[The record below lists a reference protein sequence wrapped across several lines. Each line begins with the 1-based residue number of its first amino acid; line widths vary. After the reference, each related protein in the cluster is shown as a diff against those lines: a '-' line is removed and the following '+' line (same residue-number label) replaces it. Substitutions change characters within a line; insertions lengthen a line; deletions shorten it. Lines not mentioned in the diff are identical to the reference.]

1 MKVQFHDK
9 GGEIGC
15 SPSLVKRGPGG
26 VKIKIKKVSNGLK
39 SVSAIWNPMS
49 LNSRLICQTSKA
61 QSMPW
66 LMLYWKHQ
74 KKLSR

>member
-26 VKIKIKKVSNGLK
+26 VKIKIKEV
-39 SVSAIWNPMS
+39 
-49 LNSRLICQTSKA
+49 RE
-61 QSMPW
+61 
-66 LMLYWKHQ
+66 
-74 KKLSR
+74 